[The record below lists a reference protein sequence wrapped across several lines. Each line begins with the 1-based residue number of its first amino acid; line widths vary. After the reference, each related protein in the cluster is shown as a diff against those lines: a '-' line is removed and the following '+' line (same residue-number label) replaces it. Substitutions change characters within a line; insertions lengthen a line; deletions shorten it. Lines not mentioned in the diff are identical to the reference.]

1 MPRRLLPARRFACVA
16 LPLALAAGSLPGQAA
31 RAAPGELQRGDLL
44 RMAQAPAAQAPTAQ
58 APTAQTPSEGE
69 VGGFSQAQLESYAN
83 AVLKVQE
90 IDEAWSPRIAQ
101 APSKAEAETL
111 TAQAT
116 DEMIGGIEAEGLS
129 VEEYNAITQAA
140 QRDNQLYERIM
151 TLLAQAK

>member
-1 MPRRLLPARRFACVA
+1 MPRRYFSARRFAFLA

-44 RMAQAPAAQAPTAQ
+44 RMAQAP
-58 APTAQTPSEGE
+58 SESE
-69 VGGFSQAQLESYAN
+69 AGGFSQAQLESYAN

-90 IDEAWSPRIAQ
+90 IDEAWSPRIAE
-101 APSKAEAETL
+101 APSKAEADTL

-140 QRDNQLYERIM
+140 QRDEQLYERIM